1 MPLLIWKQGYS
12 VNEAILDSHHQKL
25 FSLLNT
31 AYENVMNS
39 LEVDSV
45 LPIIEELSEY
55 TRYHFAE
62 EEQYL
67 REKGFQEA
75 DDHIAQHGEFTR
87 SIESLKA
94 HYHGNNLE
102 AAQELIVILGEW
114 LLRHVIKEDRKYAEL
129 SAGRSVRDDSL
140 ATI

>member
-1 MPLLIWKQGYS
+1 MPLLSWKQCYS
-12 VNEAILDSHHQKL
+12 VNEAMLDSHHQKL

-39 LEVDSV
+39 LEVDCV
-45 LPIIEELSEY
+45 LPMIDELSEY

-67 REKGFQEA
+67 RGKGFQEA
-75 DDHIAQHGEFTR
+75 EDHIAQHKEFAR

-102 AAQELIVILGEW
+102 AAQELIVVLGEW

-129 SAGRSVRDDSL
+129 SSGS
-140 ATI
+140 IG